1 MICPGFLDPAS
12 RKDPIALT
20 RDGSAAHQLGR
31 RANALVPLDDGMRC
45 EAIARVLFLDGDTI
59 RTTFRDFSAAMLT
72 FLCKDGPGNW
82 STFCEEVTDNFRVI
96 NPTRYR
102 VIV

>member
-1 MICPGFLDPAS
+1 MRYAYPYDMEPQPDCGWMVTFPD
-12 RKDPIALT
+12 
-20 RDGSAAHQLGR
+20 
-31 RANALVPLDDGMRC
+31 VP

-102 VIV
+102 IVV